1 MIEKT
6 IKLEGIEDAKRL
18 VGITMK
24 CDFPVE
30 LINDSITVDAKSIIG
45 IFSLDFGMPITL
57 RMHCD
62 EKNPMV
68 SEFSGFF
75 AYTDRLENTA
85 ENKAFLAWILP

>member
-30 LINDSITVDAKSIIG
+30 LMNGQYYVKRKCHVNIN
-45 IFSLDFGMPITL
+45 L
-57 RMHCD
+57 
-62 EKNPMV
+62 
-68 SEFSGFF
+68 
-75 AYTDRLENTA
+75 
-85 ENKAFLAWILP
+85 ILVCR